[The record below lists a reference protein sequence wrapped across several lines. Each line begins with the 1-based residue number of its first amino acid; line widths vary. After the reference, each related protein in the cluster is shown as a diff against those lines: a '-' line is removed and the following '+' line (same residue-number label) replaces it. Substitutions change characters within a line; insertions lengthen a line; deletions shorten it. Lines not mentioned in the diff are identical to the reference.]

1 MILIWVLIFIAS
13 LALLVKSSDW
23 LLESA
28 EKIGLALGLSPFVVG
43 VIIVGVGTSFP
54 ELISSLF
61 ATFRGIYDV
70 PAANAIGSNIANILL
85 IIGIAAIVGRRL
97 QVTKDLIDLDIPLLA
112 ISTVL
117 FLGVAWDGHISFPEA
132 LILLIGYSIYM
143 AYTILHKEGEDS
155 GPPLFRRVRT
165 FSLLTVFGSIT
176 RRVKKIEGK
185 DIFFFALGLVGLVIG
200 AQYLITSL
208 VKISE
213 TAHIATGVI
222 TVTAVAFGTSLP
234 ELLVSVRA
242 AMKGKSDVALGNIF
256 GSNVFNI
263 LVVVGI
269 PALFHS
275 LPIDEATFRIGLPAL
290 IISTILFVIS
300 GISKR
305 VHLWEGAMYIMV
317 YVLFVGKLFN
327 FF

>member
-1 MILIWVLIFIAS
+1 MFIWIVIFIVS

-28 EKIGLALGLSPFVVG
+28 ERIGLALGLSSFVVG

-70 PAANAIGSNIANILL
+70 PTANAIGSNIANILL
-85 IIGIAAIVGRRL
+85 VIGIAAVIAKRL

-117 FLGVAWDGHISFPEA
+117 FLGVAWDGQITFAEA
-132 LILLIGYSIYM
+132 LILLITYSIYM
-143 AYTILHKEGEDS
+143 AYTILHKEGEEV
-155 GPPLFRRVRT
+155 GPPIFRRVRA
-165 FSLLTVFGSIT
+165 FSLMTVFGT
-176 RRVKKIEGK
+176 LTKRVKKIEGK
-185 DIFFFALGLVGLVIG
+185 DILFLVIGLVGLVLG

-222 TVTAVAFGTSLP
+222 AVTAVALGTSLP
-234 ELLVSVRA
+234 ELLVSIRA
-242 AMKGKSDVALGNIF
+242 AMQGKSEVALGNIF

-275 LPIDEATFRIGLPAL
+275 LTIDEATFRIGLPAL

-317 YVLFVGKLFN
+317 YALFVGKLFN
-327 FF
+327 LF